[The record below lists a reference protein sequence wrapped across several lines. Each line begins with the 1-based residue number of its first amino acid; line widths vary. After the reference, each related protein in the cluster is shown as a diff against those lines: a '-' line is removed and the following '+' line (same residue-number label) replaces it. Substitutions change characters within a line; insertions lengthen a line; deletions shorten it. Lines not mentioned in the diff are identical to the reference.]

1 MAGAQYGL
9 LGRRVGDPDEA
20 VGPSFSMIAARST
33 DPTVGAAVWA
43 SGSQVWRGHIGT
55 LTAAEEHREEDQEG
69 EPPGERPRGASSVS
83 CGMSKVRSPDS
94 PDWK

>member
-1 MAGAQYGL
+1 
-9 LGRRVGDPDEA
+9 
-20 VGPSFSMIAARST
+20 MIAARST

-43 SGSQVWRGHIGT
+43 SGSQVWSGHIGT
-55 LTAAEEHREEDQEG
+55 LTAK
-69 EPPGERPRGASSVS
+69 PRNMATKTRKANLPVKAPEAPSSVS